1 MLISNEW
8 LKEYVTIDD
17 SVSNL
22 AERIT
27 RTGIEVDDLI
37 DYTKDIKNLVVG
49 FVKSK
54 DKHPDADKL
63 NVCQVDIGE
72 DEPVQIVCG
81 APNVDAGQY
90 VIVAKVGGR
99 LPGGIK
105 IKRAKLRGER
115 SEGMICSL
123 QEIGISSNYIP
134 KSFESGIYVFSES
147 QVPGTDALQAL
158 YLDDQVMEFDLTP
171 NRADA
176 LSMIGTAYEVAALY
190 NTKMTKPDT
199 TSNELELSANDELT
213 VTIENEDKVPYYSA
227 RVVHDV
233 TIEPSPI
240 WMQARLIKAGIRPIN
255 NVVDISNY
263 VLLEYGQP
271 LHMFD
276 QDAIGSQQIVVRQAN
291 EGEKMTTLDDTE
303 RELLTSDI
311 VITNGQTPIALAGV
325 MGGDFSEVK
334 EQTSNIVIEGAIFD
348 PVSIRHTSRR
358 LNLRSESSSR
368 FEKGIATEFVDE
380 AVDRACYLLQ
390 TYANGKVLK
399 DRVSS
404 GELGAFITPIDIT
417 ADKINRTIGF
427 DLSQNDIVTIFNQ
440 LGFDTEI
447 NDDVITVL
455 VPSRRKDIT
464 IKEDLIEEVARIYG
478 YDDIPSTL
486 PVFDKV
492 TSGQLTDR
500 QYKTRM
506 VKEVLEGAGLDQAIT
521 YSLVSKEDATAFS
534 MQQRQTIDLLMPMSE
549 AHASLRQ
556 SLLPHL
562 IEAASYNVAR
572 KNKDVKLFEIGNVFF
587 ANGEGEL
594 PDQVEYLSGILTGD
608 YVVNQW
614 QGKKET
620 VDFYLAKGVV
630 DRVSEKLNLEFSYR
644 RADIDGLHPGRT
656 AEILLENK
664 VVGFIGELHPTLAA
678 DNDLKRTYVF
688 ELNFDALMSV
698 SVGYINYQP
707 IPRFPGM
714 SRDIALEVDQNI
726 PAADL
731 LSTIHAHGGNILK
744 DTLVFDVYQGEHLEK
759 GKKSIAIRLNYLDTE
774 ETLTDERVSK
784 VQAEIEA
791 ALIEQG
797 EVVEIGRAHV

>member
-54 DKHPDADKL
+54 EKHPDADKL

-134 KSFESGIYVFSES
+134 KSFESGIYVFSEA

-199 TSNELELSANDELT
+199 TSNELELSANNELT

-291 EGEKMTTLDDTE
+291 EGEKMTTLDGTE

-447 NDDVITVL
+447 NDDVITVQ

-486 PVFDKV
+486 PVFEKV

-521 YSLVSKEDATAFS
+521 YSLVSKKDATAFS

-620 VDFYLAKGVV
+620 VDFYLAKGIV

-688 ELNFDALMSV
+688 ELNFDALMAV

-791 ALIEQG
+791 ALIEHG
-797 EVVEIGRAHV
+797 AVIR

>member
-54 DKHPDADKL
+54 EKHPDADKL

-190 NTKMTKPDT
+190 NTKMTKPET

-417 ADKINRTIGF
+417 ADKINRNIGF

-447 NDDVITVL
+447 NDDVITVQ

-486 PVFDKV
+486 PVFEKV

-521 YSLVSKEDATAFS
+521 YSLVSKEDATAFA

-688 ELNFDALMSV
+688 ELNFDALMAV

-797 EVVEIGRAHV
+797 AVIR

>member
-54 DKHPDADKL
+54 EKHPDADKL

-190 NTKMTKPDT
+190 NTKMTKPET

-276 QDAIGSQQIVVRQAN
+276 QDAIGSKQIVVRQAN

-334 EQTSNIVIEGAIFD
+334 EHTSNIVIEGAIFD
-348 PVSIRHTSRR
+348 SVSIRHTSRR

-447 NDDVITVL
+447 NDDVITVQ

-486 PVFDKV
+486 PVFEKV

-521 YSLVSKEDATAFS
+521 YSLVSKEDATAFA

-630 DRVSEKLNLEFSYR
+630 DRVAEKLNLEFSYR

-688 ELNFDALMSV
+688 ELNFDALMAV

-714 SRDIALEVDQNI
+714 SRDIALEVNQNI

-791 ALIEQG
+791 ALIKQG
-797 EVVEIGRAHV
+797 AVIR

>member
-17 SVSNL
+17 SVSDL

-54 DKHPDADKL
+54 EKHPDADKL

-190 NTKMTKPDT
+190 NTKMTKPET

-688 ELNFDALMSV
+688 ELNFDALMAV

-759 GKKSIAIRLNYLDTE
+759 GKNQLQY
-774 ETLTDERVSK
+774 V
-784 VQAEIEA
+784 
-791 ALIEQG
+791 
-797 EVVEIGRAHV
+797 

>member
-8 LKEYVTIDD
+8 LKEHVTIDD

-54 DKHPDADKL
+54 EKHPDADKL

-134 KSFESGIYVFSES
+134 KSFESGIYVFSEA

-190 NTKMTKPDT
+190 NTKMTKPET
-199 TSNELELSANDELT
+199 TSNELDLSANDELT

-664 VVGFIGELHPTLAA
+664 VVGFIGELHPILAA

-688 ELNFDALMSV
+688 ELNFDALMAV

-797 EVVEIGRAHV
+797 AVIR

>member
-8 LKEYVTIDD
+8 LKEYVTIND

-54 DKHPDADKL
+54 EKHPDADKL

-123 QEIGISSNYIP
+123 QEIGISSNYVP
-134 KSFESGIYVFSES
+134 KTFESGIYVFSEA

-447 NDDVITVL
+447 NDDVITVQ

-521 YSLVSKEDATAFS
+521 YSLASKEDATAFS

-688 ELNFDALMSV
+688 ELNFDALMAV

-744 DTLVFDVYQGEHLEK
+744 DTLVFDVYQGERLEK

-797 EVVEIGRAHV
+797 AVIR

>member
-8 LKEYVTIDD
+8 LKEYVTIDG

-54 DKHPDADKL
+54 EKHPDADKL

-134 KSFESGIYVFSES
+134 KSFESGIYVFSEA

-190 NTKMTKPDT
+190 NTKMTKPET
-199 TSNELELSANDELT
+199 TSNELDLSANDELT

-664 VVGFIGELHPTLAA
+664 VVGFIGELHPILAA

-688 ELNFDALMSV
+688 ELNFDALMAV

-797 EVVEIGRAHV
+797 AVIR

>member
-54 DKHPDADKL
+54 EKHPDADKL

-123 QEIGISSNYIP
+123 QEIGISSNYVP

-334 EQTSNIVIEGAIFD
+334 EHTSNIVIEGAIFD

-404 GELGAFITPIDIT
+404 GELGSFITPIDIT

-447 NDDVITVL
+447 NDDVITVQ

-486 PVFDKV
+486 PVFEKV

-521 YSLVSKEDATAFS
+521 YSLVSKEDATAFA

-688 ELNFDALMSV
+688 ELNFDALMAV

-797 EVVEIGRAHV
+797 AVIR

>member
-54 DKHPDADKL
+54 EKHPDADKL

-134 KSFESGIYVFSES
+134 KSFESGIYVFSEA
-147 QVPGTDALQAL
+147 QVPGADALQAL

-190 NTKMTKPDT
+190 NTKMTKPET
-199 TSNELELSANDELT
+199 TSNELDLSANDELT

-240 WMQARLIKAGIRPIN
+240 WMQAHLIKAGIRPIN

-664 VVGFIGELHPTLAA
+664 VVGFIGELHPILAA

-688 ELNFDALMSV
+688 ELNFDALMAV

-797 EVVEIGRAHV
+797 AVIR

>member
-8 LKEYVTIDD
+8 LKEYVTNDD

-54 DKHPDADKL
+54 EKHPDADKL

-190 NTKMTKPDT
+190 NTKMTKPET

-334 EQTSNIVIEGAIFD
+334 EHTSNIVIEGAIFD
-348 PVSIRHTSRR
+348 SVSIRHTSRR

-447 NDDVITVL
+447 NDDVITVQ

-478 YDDIPSTL
+478 YDDIPLTL
-486 PVFDKV
+486 PVFEKV

-521 YSLVSKEDATAFS
+521 YSLVSKEDATAFA

-688 ELNFDALMSV
+688 ELNFDALMAV

-797 EVVEIGRAHV
+797 AVIR

>member
-1 MLISNEW
+1 M
-8 LKEYVTIDD
+8 
-17 SVSNL
+17 
-22 AERIT
+22 
-27 RTGIEVDDLI
+27 
-37 DYTKDIKNLVVG
+37 
-49 FVKSK
+49 
-54 DKHPDADKL
+54 
-63 NVCQVDIGE
+63 
-72 DEPVQIVCG
+72 
-81 APNVDAGQY
+81 
-90 VIVAKVGGR
+90 
-99 LPGGIK
+99 PGGIK

-190 NTKMTKPDT
+190 NTKMTKPET

-334 EQTSNIVIEGAIFD
+334 EHTSNIVIEGAIFD
-348 PVSIRHTSRR
+348 SVSIRHTSRR

-447 NDDVITVL
+447 NDDVITVQ

-486 PVFDKV
+486 PVFEKV

-521 YSLVSKEDATAFS
+521 YSLVSKEDATAFA

-630 DRVSEKLNLEFSYR
+630 DRVAEKLNLEFSYR

-688 ELNFDALMSV
+688 ELNFDALMAV

-714 SRDIALEVDQNI
+714 SRDIALEVNQNI

-791 ALIEQG
+791 ALIKQG
-797 EVVEIGRAHV
+797 AVIR

>member
-17 SVSNL
+17 SVNNL
-22 AERIT
+22 AERII

-54 DKHPDADKL
+54 EKHPDADKL

-72 DEPVQIVCG
+72 DELVQIVCG

-134 KSFESGIYVFSES
+134 KSFESGIYVFSEA

-190 NTKMTKPDT
+190 NTKMTKPEI
-199 TSNELELSANDELT
+199 TSNELELYANDELT

-334 EQTSNIVIEGAIFD
+334 EHTSNIVVEGAIFD
-348 PVSIRHTSRR
+348 SVSIRHTSRR

-447 NDDVITVL
+447 NDDIITVQ

-486 PVFDKV
+486 PVFEKV

-521 YSLVSKEDATAFS
+521 YSLVSKEDATVFA

-630 DRVSEKLNLEFSYR
+630 DRVAEKLNLEFSYR

-688 ELNFDALMSV
+688 ELNFDALMAV

-797 EVVEIGRAHV
+797 AVIR

>member
-54 DKHPDADKL
+54 EKHPDADKL

-134 KSFESGIYVFSES
+134 KSFESGIYVFSEA

-190 NTKMTKPDT
+190 NTKMTKPET

-213 VTIENEDKVPYYSA
+213 LTIENEDKVPYYSA

-664 VVGFIGELHPTLAA
+664 VVGFIGELHPILAA

-688 ELNFDALMSV
+688 ELNFDALMAV

-797 EVVEIGRAHV
+797 AVIR

>member
-54 DKHPDADKL
+54 EKHPDADKL

-134 KSFESGIYVFSES
+134 KSFESGIYVFSEA

-447 NDDVITVL
+447 NDDVITVQ

-486 PVFDKV
+486 PVFEKV

-759 GKKSIAIRLNYLDTE
+759 GKKSIAIRLNYLNTE

-797 EVVEIGRAHV
+797 AVIR

>member
-54 DKHPDADKL
+54 EKHPDADKL

-134 KSFESGIYVFSES
+134 KSFESGIYVFSEA

-190 NTKMTKPDT
+190 NTKMTKPET
-199 TSNELELSANDELT
+199 TSNELDLSANDELT
-213 VTIENEDKVPYYSA
+213 VKIENEDKVPYYSA

-664 VVGFIGELHPTLAA
+664 VVGFIGELHPILAA

-688 ELNFDALMSV
+688 ELNFDALMAV

-797 EVVEIGRAHV
+797 AVIR

>member
-54 DKHPDADKL
+54 EKHPDADKL

-190 NTKMTKPDT
+190 NTKMTKPET

-227 RVVHDV
+227 RVVHNV

-334 EQTSNIVIEGAIFD
+334 EHTSNIVIEGAIFD
-348 PVSIRHTSRR
+348 SVSIRHTSRR

-447 NDDVITVL
+447 NDDVIIVQ

-486 PVFDKV
+486 PVFEKV

-521 YSLVSKEDATAFS
+521 YSLVSKEDATAFA

-688 ELNFDALMSV
+688 ELNFDALMAV

-707 IPRFPGM
+707 IPIFPGM

-797 EVVEIGRAHV
+797 AVIR

>member
-54 DKHPDADKL
+54 EKHPDADKL

-190 NTKMTKPDT
+190 NTNMTKPET

-291 EGEKMTTLDDTE
+291 EGEKMITLDDTE

-334 EQTSNIVIEGAIFD
+334 EHTSNIVIEGAIFD
-348 PVSIRHTSRR
+348 SVSIRHTSRR

-447 NDDVITVL
+447 NDDVITVQ

-486 PVFDKV
+486 PVFEKV
-492 TSGQLTDR
+492 TSGQLTDC

-521 YSLVSKEDATAFS
+521 YSLVSKEDATAFA

-797 EVVEIGRAHV
+797 AVIR

>member
-27 RTGIEVDDLI
+27 RTGIEVDDLS

-54 DKHPDADKL
+54 EKHPDADKL

-134 KSFESGIYVFSES
+134 KSFESGIYVFSEA

-190 NTKMTKPDT
+190 NTKMTKPET
-199 TSNELELSANDELT
+199 TSNELDLSANDELT

-614 QGKKET
+614 QDKKET

-664 VVGFIGELHPTLAA
+664 VVGFIGELHPILAA

-688 ELNFDALMSV
+688 ELNFDALMAV

-797 EVVEIGRAHV
+797 AVIR

>member
-17 SVSNL
+17 SVSDL

-54 DKHPDADKL
+54 EKHPDADKL

-190 NTKMTKPDT
+190 NTKMTKPET

-594 PDQVEYLSGILTGD
+594 PDQVEYLSSILTGD

-688 ELNFDALMSV
+688 ELNFDALMAV

-731 LSTIHAHGGNILK
+731 LSTIHAYGGNILK

-797 EVVEIGRAHV
+797 AVIR

>member
-54 DKHPDADKL
+54 EKHPDADKL

-134 KSFESGIYVFSES
+134 KSFESGIYVFSEA

-190 NTKMTKPDT
+190 NTKMTKPET
-199 TSNELELSANDELT
+199 TSNELDLSANDELT

-417 ADKINRTIGF
+417 TDKINRTIGF

-614 QGKKET
+614 QDKKET

-664 VVGFIGELHPTLAA
+664 VVGFIGELHPILAA

-688 ELNFDALMSV
+688 ELNFDALMAV

-797 EVVEIGRAHV
+797 AVIR

>member
-54 DKHPDADKL
+54 EKHPDADKL

-134 KSFESGIYVFSES
+134 KSFESGIYVFSEA

-190 NTKMTKPDT
+190 NTKMTKSET
-199 TSNELELSANDELT
+199 TSNELDLSANDELT

-233 TIEPSPI
+233 TIEASPI

-614 QGKKET
+614 QDKKET

-664 VVGFIGELHPTLAA
+664 VVGFIGELHPILAA

-688 ELNFDALMSV
+688 ELNFDALMAV

-797 EVVEIGRAHV
+797 AVIR

>member
-54 DKHPDADKL
+54 EKHPDADKL

-123 QEIGISSNYIP
+123 QEIGISSNYVP

-199 TSNELELSANDELT
+199 TSNELELSANDELA

-334 EQTSNIVIEGAIFD
+334 EHTSNIVIEGAIFD

-447 NDDVITVL
+447 NDDVITVQ

-486 PVFDKV
+486 PVFEKV

-521 YSLVSKEDATAFS
+521 YSLVSKEDATAFA

-688 ELNFDALMSV
+688 ELNFDALMAV

-797 EVVEIGRAHV
+797 AVIR

>member
-54 DKHPDADKL
+54 EKHPDADKL

-190 NTKMTKPDT
+190 NTKMTKPET

-334 EQTSNIVIEGAIFD
+334 EHTSNIVIEGAIFD

-404 GELGAFITPIDIT
+404 GELSAFITPIDIT

-447 NDDVITVL
+447 NDDVITVQ

-486 PVFDKV
+486 PVFEKV

-521 YSLVSKEDATAFS
+521 YSLVSKEDATAFA

-572 KNKDVKLFEIGNVFF
+572 KNKDVKLFEFGNVFF

-688 ELNFDALMSV
+688 ELNFDALMAV

-714 SRDIALEVDQNI
+714 SRDIALEVNQNI

-797 EVVEIGRAHV
+797 AVIR

>member
-54 DKHPDADKL
+54 EKHPDADKL

-123 QEIGISSNYIP
+123 QEIGISSNYVP
-134 KSFESGIYVFSES
+134 KTFESGIYVFSEA

-199 TSNELELSANDELT
+199 TSNELELSANNELT

-291 EGEKMTTLDDTE
+291 EGEKMTTLDGTE

-447 NDDVITVL
+447 NDDVITVQ

-486 PVFDKV
+486 PVFEKV
-492 TSGQLTDR
+492 ISGQLTDR

-664 VVGFIGELHPTLAA
+664 IVGFIGELHPTLAA

-797 EVVEIGRAHV
+797 AVIR

>member
-54 DKHPDADKL
+54 EKHPDADKL

-134 KSFESGIYVFSES
+134 KSFESGIYVFSEA

-521 YSLVSKEDATAFS
+521 YSLVFKEDATAFS

-688 ELNFDALMSV
+688 ELNFDALMAV

-797 EVVEIGRAHV
+797 AVIR

>member
-54 DKHPDADKL
+54 EKHPDADKL

-134 KSFESGIYVFSES
+134 KSFESGIYVFSEA

-368 FEKGIATEFVDE
+368 FEKGIAIEFVDE

-447 NDDVITVL
+447 NDDVITVQ

-486 PVFDKV
+486 PVFEKV

-594 PDQVEYLSGILTGD
+594 PDQVEYLSGIFTGD

-797 EVVEIGRAHV
+797 AVIR

>member
-17 SVSNL
+17 SVSDL

-54 DKHPDADKL
+54 EKHPDADKL

-147 QVPGTDALQAL
+147 QVPGTDALQDL

-190 NTKMTKPDT
+190 NTKMTKPET

-688 ELNFDALMSV
+688 ELNFDALMAV

-797 EVVEIGRAHV
+797 AVIR

>member
-54 DKHPDADKL
+54 EKHPDADKL

-134 KSFESGIYVFSES
+134 KSFESGIFVFSES

-190 NTKMTKPDT
+190 NTKMTKPET

-240 WMQARLIKAGIRPIN
+240 WMQVRLIKAGIRPIN

-334 EQTSNIVIEGAIFD
+334 EHTSNIVIEGAIFD

-358 LNLRSESSSR
+358 LNLRRESSSR

-447 NDDVITVL
+447 NDDVITVQ

-486 PVFDKV
+486 PVFEKV

-521 YSLVSKEDATAFS
+521 YSLVSKEDATAFA

-664 VVGFIGELHPTLAA
+664 VIGFIGELHPTLAA

-688 ELNFDALMSV
+688 ELNFDALMAV

-797 EVVEIGRAHV
+797 AVIR

>member
-54 DKHPDADKL
+54 EKHPDADKL

-90 VIVAKVGGR
+90 VIVAKLGGR

-190 NTKMTKPDT
+190 NTKMTKPET
-199 TSNELELSANDELT
+199 TSNELEVSANDELT

-334 EQTSNIVIEGAIFD
+334 EHTSNIVIEGAIFD
-348 PVSIRHTSRR
+348 SVSIRHTSRR

-447 NDDVITVL
+447 NDDVITVQ

-486 PVFDKV
+486 PVFEKV

-521 YSLVSKEDATAFS
+521 YSLVSKEDATAFA

-630 DRVSEKLNLEFSYR
+630 DRVAEKLNLEFSYR

-688 ELNFDALMSV
+688 ELNFDALMAV

-714 SRDIALEVDQNI
+714 SRDIALEVNQNI

-797 EVVEIGRAHV
+797 AVIR

>member
-54 DKHPDADKL
+54 EKHPDADKL

-134 KSFESGIYVFSES
+134 KSFESGIYVFSEA

-199 TSNELELSANDELT
+199 TSNELELSANDKLT

-688 ELNFDALMSV
+688 ELNFDALMAV

-797 EVVEIGRAHV
+797 AVIR

>member
-54 DKHPDADKL
+54 EKHPDADKL

-134 KSFESGIYVFSES
+134 KSFESGIYVFSEA

-190 NTKMTKPDT
+190 NTKMTKSET
-199 TSNELELSANDELT
+199 TSNELDLSANDELT
-213 VTIENEDKVPYYSA
+213 VTIENEDNVPYYSA

-614 QGKKET
+614 QDKKET

-664 VVGFIGELHPTLAA
+664 VVGFIGELHPILAA

-688 ELNFDALMSV
+688 ELNFDALMAV

-797 EVVEIGRAHV
+797 AVIR

>member
-54 DKHPDADKL
+54 EKHPDADKL

-190 NTKMTKPDT
+190 NTKMTKPET

-447 NDDVITVL
+447 NDDVITVQ

-486 PVFDKV
+486 PVFEKV

-521 YSLVSKEDATAFS
+521 YSLVSKEDATAFA

-608 YVVNQW
+608 HVVNQW

-688 ELNFDALMSV
+688 ELNFDALMAV

-797 EVVEIGRAHV
+797 AVIR

>member
-54 DKHPDADKL
+54 EKHPDADKL

-123 QEIGISSNYIP
+123 QEIGISSNYVP
-134 KSFESGIYVFSES
+134 KTFESGIYVFSEA

-447 NDDVITVL
+447 NDDVITVQ

-486 PVFDKV
+486 PVFEKV

-784 VQAEIEA
+784 VQAEIES

-797 EVVEIGRAHV
+797 AVIR

>member
-17 SVSNL
+17 SVSDL

-54 DKHPDADKL
+54 EKHPDADKL

-190 NTKMTKPDT
+190 NTKMTKPET

-334 EQTSNIVIEGAIFD
+334 EHTSNIVIEGAIFD
-348 PVSIRHTSRR
+348 SVSIRHTSRR

-447 NDDVITVL
+447 NDDVITVQ

-486 PVFDKV
+486 PVFEKV

-521 YSLVSKEDATAFS
+521 YSLVSKEDATAFA

-630 DRVSEKLNLEFSYR
+630 DRVAEKLNLEFSYR

-688 ELNFDALMSV
+688 ELNFDALMAV

-714 SRDIALEVDQNI
+714 SRDIALEVNQNI

-791 ALIEQG
+791 ALIKQG
-797 EVVEIGRAHV
+797 AVIR

>member
-17 SVSNL
+17 SVSDL

-54 DKHPDADKL
+54 EKHPDADKL

-158 YLDDQVMEFDLTP
+158 YLDDQVMAFDLTP

-190 NTKMTKPDT
+190 NTKMTKPET

-688 ELNFDALMSV
+688 ELNFDALMAV

-797 EVVEIGRAHV
+797 AVIR

>member
-54 DKHPDADKL
+54 EKHPDADKL

-134 KSFESGIYVFSES
+134 KSFESGIYVFSEA

-190 NTKMTKPDT
+190 NTKMTKPET
-199 TSNELELSANDELT
+199 TSNELDLSANDELT

-276 QDAIGSQQIVVRQAN
+276 QDAIGSKQIVVRQAN

-614 QGKKET
+614 QDKKET

-664 VVGFIGELHPTLAA
+664 VVGFIGELHPILAA

-688 ELNFDALMSV
+688 ELNFDALMAV

-797 EVVEIGRAHV
+797 AVIR

>member
-8 LKEYVTIDD
+8 LKEYVTNDD

-54 DKHPDADKL
+54 EKHPDADKL

-190 NTKMTKPDT
+190 NTKMTKPET

-213 VTIENEDKVPYYSA
+213 VTIENEDKVPNYSA

-334 EQTSNIVIEGAIFD
+334 EHTSNIVIEGAIFD
-348 PVSIRHTSRR
+348 SVSIRHTSRR

-447 NDDVITVL
+447 NDDVITVQ

-486 PVFDKV
+486 PVFEKV

-521 YSLVSKEDATAFS
+521 YSLVSKEDATAFA

-688 ELNFDALMSV
+688 ELNFDALMAV

-797 EVVEIGRAHV
+797 AVIR

>member
-54 DKHPDADKL
+54 EKHPDADKL

-158 YLDDQVMEFDLTP
+158 YLDDQVMEFDLTT

-190 NTKMTKPDT
+190 NTKMTKPET

-213 VTIENEDKVPYYSA
+213 VTIENEDKAPYYSA

-334 EQTSNIVIEGAIFD
+334 EHTSNIVIEGAIFD

-404 GELGAFITPIDIT
+404 GELSAFITPIDIT

-447 NDDVITVL
+447 NDDVITVQ

-486 PVFDKV
+486 PVFEKV

-521 YSLVSKEDATAFS
+521 YSLVSKEDATAFA

-688 ELNFDALMSV
+688 ELNFDALMAV

-714 SRDIALEVDQNI
+714 SRDIALEVNQNI

-797 EVVEIGRAHV
+797 AVIR

>member
-37 DYTKDIKNLVVG
+37 DYTEDIKNLVVG

-54 DKHPDADKL
+54 EKHPDADKL
-63 NVCQVDIGE
+63 NVCLVDIGE
-72 DEPVQIVCG
+72 DESVQIVCG

-134 KSFESGIYVFSES
+134 KSFESGIYVFSEA

-190 NTKMTKPDT
+190 NTKMTKPET

-334 EQTSNIVIEGAIFD
+334 EHTSNIVIEGAIFD
-348 PVSIRHTSRR
+348 SVSIRHTSRR

-417 ADKINRTIGF
+417 ADKINLTIGF

-447 NDDVITVL
+447 NDDVITVQ

-486 PVFDKV
+486 PVFEKV

-521 YSLVSKEDATAFS
+521 YSLVSKEDATVFA

-630 DRVSEKLNLEFSYR
+630 DRVAEKLNLEFSYR

-688 ELNFDALMSV
+688 ELNFDALMAV

-714 SRDIALEVDQNI
+714 SRDIALEVNQNI

-791 ALIEQG
+791 ALIKQG
-797 EVVEIGRAHV
+797 AVIR